1 MPQSTF
7 TITPEQLVIFHE
19 CLSSKICVNIIQ
31 ALLDRSPLNISAISR
46 KTGSTNSDAVKHL
59 KNLAKLGIVHEEF
72 YAGRHTFTVENNQ
85 FTELMKQAI
94 KITDATK

>member
-1 MPQSTF
+1 MAESRF
-7 TITPEQLVIFHE
+7 TLTPEELVVFYE
-19 CLSSKICVNIIQ
+19 CLSSKICVNIFQ

-46 KTGSTNSDAVKHL
+46 KTGCTNSDAIKHL

-72 YAGRHTFTVENNQ
+72 YAGRHTFTIENGQ

-94 KITDATK
+94 KLTEATK